1 MPTPVVS
8 APLPNASLPNVSLP
22 SGSLPSASLS
32 PATPYRWLQLLSAC
46 LTALL
51 IPLCFTGPAV
61 VLPSISHALGGT
73 PVELN
78 WILNGYILAYGSVI
92 MVSGSLTDLYGPRRV
107 WLLGLVGFCAA
118 TFVIPFVPT
127 AAWIDV
133 LRLLQGMG
141 GAAAFAA
148 AMSSLAPLFHGVA
161 RTRAF
166 SLLGTTFG
174 IGLSFGPLASG
185 WMVEA
190 AGWEWVFLATG
201 GVGVLGA
208 VMVAISVRPTTVAA
222 PGRLDWPGALTFTG
236 ALGLFTYG
244 MLLAPEAGWGDVY
257 VIGALLASVLLAVAF
272 VRIERRVARPMLD
285 LSLFRSSRFVGVQ
298 VLAASPA
305 FLFIVLIAL
314 LPGRFIGIDG
324 YSAWEAGQLMIGLAA
339 PLLIVPFVAAL
350 LTRWF
355 QPGVL
360 SAVGLIAV
368 AIGLL
373 WLASVMTTGAA
384 GLWLPMCLIGIGIG
398 LPWGLM
404 DAMAV
409 SVVDARN
416 VGMATGIFNTVRV
429 SADGVAIAVVS
440 ALLAGLIQTQ
450 LSAALP
456 GATDAPSL
464 LMAAN
469 RAALGQLEEAAAL
482 LPAEPLNARV
492 TATAQ
497 VPAEPPNAR
506 VTATAQ
512 VPAATPNTPPRAEP
526 PAIALLQ
533 HIYDDA
539 FRVVLHVLAGIA
551 LLTAL
556 AIYALLCRRERIAS
570 RHGASAIDRTAAPA
584 ITPQQSNRG

>member
-1 MPTPVVS
+1 MSVDDSSS
-8 APLPNASLPNVSLP
+8 AR
-22 SGSLPSASLS
+22 
-32 PATPYRWLQLLSAC
+32 RWLPLLSAC

-61 VLPSISHALGGT
+61 VLPSISQALGGT

-107 WLLGLVGFCAA
+107 WLLGLAGFCAA
-118 TFVIPFVPT
+118 TFLIPLAPT
-127 AAWIDV
+127 ARWIDV

-185 WMVEA
+185 WLVQA
-190 AGWEWVFLATG
+190 AGWESVFLATG

-208 VMVAISVRPTTVAA
+208 IMVAISVRPAAAAA
-222 PGRLDWPGALTFTG
+222 PGRLDWPGALSFTG

-244 MLLAPEAGWGDVY
+244 MLLAPEAGWTHVHVLGS
-257 VIGALLASVLLAVAF
+257 LLASLLLAVYF
-272 VRIERRVARPMLD
+272 VRTERRVARPMLD
-285 LSLFRSSRFVGVQ
+285 LSLFRDPRFVGVQ

-324 YSAWEAGQLMIGLAA
+324 YSALEAGQLMIGLAA
-339 PLLIVPFVAAL
+339 PLLVVPFLAAV

-355 QPGVL
+355 HPGTL
-360 SAVGLIAV
+360 SVIGLVIV
-368 AIGLL
+368 AAGLL
-373 WLASVMTTGAA
+373 WLASVMAAGAA
-384 GLWLPMCLIGIGIG
+384 NLWLPMAVIGIGIG

-409 SVVDARN
+409 SVADARN

-429 SADGVAIAVVS
+429 SADGVAIAVVG
-440 ALLAGLIQTQ
+440 ALLALLIHGQISTEIF
-450 LSAALP
+450 AADP
-456 GATDAPSL
+456 QAL

-469 RAALGQLEEAAAL
+469 RAALGQLDQAAAL
-482 LPAEPLNARV
+482 LPKASGDAL
-492 TATAQ
+492 T
-497 VPAEPPNAR
+497 
-506 VTATAQ
+506 
-512 VPAATPNTPPRAEP
+512 
-526 PAIALLQ
+526 LLQ
-533 HIYDDA
+533 HSYDHA
-539 FRVVLHVLAGIA
+539 FRLVLRGLAGFA

-556 AIYALLCRRERIAS
+556 AIYVLLGRRRRPAAAEA
-570 RHGASAIDRTAAPA
+570 ASA
-584 ITPQQSNRG
+584 

>member
-1 MPTPVVS
+1 MSVTH
-8 APLPNASLPNVSLP
+8 
-22 SGSLPSASLS
+22 PSASQSALPFALA
-32 PATPYRWLQLLSAC
+32 PAPARHRWLQLISAC

-61 VLPSISHALGGT
+61 VLPSISQALGGT

-107 WLLGLVGFCAA
+107 WLLGLAGFCIA
-118 TFVIPFVPT
+118 TFLIPAAPST
-127 AAWIDV
+127 AVIDV
-133 LRLLQGMG
+133 LRLLQGTG

-185 WMVEA
+185 WLVQA

-208 VMVAISVRPTTVAA
+208 IMVAISVRPARGAA
-222 PGRLDWPGALTFTG
+222 PGRLDWPGALSFTG

-244 MLLAPEAGWGDVY
+244 ILLAPEAGWSDGHVL
-257 VIGALLASVLLAVAF
+257 GALAASLLLAVAF
-272 VRIERRVARPMLD
+272 VRTERRVARPMLD
-285 LSLFRSSRFVGVQ
+285 LSLFQDPRFVGVQ

-305 FLFIVLIAL
+305 FLFIALIAL

-324 YSAWEAGQLMIGLAA
+324 YSALEAGQLMIGLAA
-339 PLLIVPFVAAL
+339 PLLFVPFLAAV

-355 QPGVL
+355 SPGRLCAAGLVAV
-360 SAVGLIAV
+360 AVGLIWLSNVMAV
-368 AIGLL
+368 
-373 WLASVMTTGAA
+373 GAT
-384 GLWLPMCLIGIGIG
+384 GLWLPMFVIGVGIG

-409 SVVDARN
+409 SVADARN

-429 SADGVAIAVVS
+429 SADGVAIAVLS
-440 ALLAGLIQTQ
+440 ALLALLIQAPLT
-450 LSAALP
+450 AALP
-456 GATDAPSL
+456 GADPQAL

-469 RAALGQLEEAAAL
+469 RSALGQLDQAAAL
-482 LPAEPLNARV
+482 LPA
-492 TATAQ
+492 ATAQ
-497 VPAEPPNAR
+497 ALP
-506 VTATAQ
+506 
-512 VPAATPNTPPRAEP
+512 
-526 PAIALLQ
+526 LLQ
-533 HIYDDA
+533 QSYDDA
-539 FRVVLHVLAGIA
+539 FRLVLRVLAGVA
-551 LLTAL
+551 VLTAM
-556 AIYALLCRRERIAS
+556 AVYLLLGRRRTS
-570 RHGASAIDRTAAPA
+570 GAGTPEAGTPAAGTPA
-584 ITPQQSNRG
+584 AGTPAAGTPAADTPAT